1 MVALRGQRGEPGV
14 DLGVLLRQVFFR
26 FHQIGGLA
34 HGAKPAEECVQFF
47 HGHAD
52 GALRVGHR
60 GEAVPGRSTGEA
72 MAEMERLAADLPD
85 GFGFEWTGLSL
96 DEKKSGDSSMMM
108 YGIAILAIFLCLA
121 ALYESWSIPLS
132 VILVVPLGVFGVVL
146 GVLLRGMSND
156 VYFQIGLITV
166 MALSAKNAILIVEFA
181 KELEEKGM
189 SLFNAALQAAQSR
202 VRAVLMTALS
212 FILGVLPMY
221 FASGASSASQRAVG
235 TGVIWGMIIGTVLLF
250 LLVPVFYLVVRT
262 LFKGKKKDGVDAG
275 PDVLGNDSHKEIST
289 S

>member
-1 MVALRGQRGEPGV
+1 MITQIDDFFFLLLFLR
-14 DLGVLLRQVFFR
+14 DIFN
-26 FHQIGGLA
+26 HTKMHIA
-34 HGAKPAEECVQFF
+34 
-47 HGHAD
+47 
-52 GALRVGHR
+52 
-60 GEAVPGRSTGEA
+60 
-72 MAEMERLAADLPD
+72 D

-202 VRAVLMTALS
+202 ARGAHDGSELHSGRAAHVLCLGGQLGQPACRRHGRDLGHDYWHGS
-212 FILGVLPMY
+212 VVPAGAGVL
-221 FASGASSASQRAVG
+221 SGGSYPVQGQEKRRRGRWARC
-235 TGVIWGMIIGTVLLF
+235 IGQ
-250 LLVPVFYLVVRT
+250 
-262 LFKGKKKDGVDAG
+262 
-275 PDVLGNDSHKEIST
+275 
-289 S
+289 